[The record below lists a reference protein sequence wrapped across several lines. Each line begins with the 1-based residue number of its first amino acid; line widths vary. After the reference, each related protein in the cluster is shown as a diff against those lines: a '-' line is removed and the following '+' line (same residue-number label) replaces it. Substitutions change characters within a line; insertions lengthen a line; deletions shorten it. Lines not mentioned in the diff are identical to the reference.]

1 MKSLL
6 WSLLVA
12 SVAAFSVKPTT
23 SKSSNTVL
31 FVKHGNLGQMALAQ
45 KWGPAILQGGSD
57 VGYYV
62 NTSDEECDVDDPTCS
77 SYIQPECDVMGAQGS
92 LVNSQ
97 VIGPYK
103 VQGGAN
109 NDWSSNAYSMSSI
122 NEIQNAQIE
131 EFLTGEE

>member
-1 MKSLL
+1 MMKSLL

-62 NTSDEECDVDDPTCS
+62 NTSDEECDV
-77 SYIQPECDVMGAQGS
+77 MGAQGS